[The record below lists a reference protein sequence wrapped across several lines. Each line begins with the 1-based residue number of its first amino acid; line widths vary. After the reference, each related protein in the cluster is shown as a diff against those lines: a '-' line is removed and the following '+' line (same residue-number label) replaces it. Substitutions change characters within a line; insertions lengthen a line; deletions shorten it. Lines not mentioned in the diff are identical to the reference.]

1 VSIGLALLASLFWG
15 GADFAGGLATRTV
28 PLRRVLAISQVAGLA
43 SLVVLV
49 AARGQPLPS
58 GSHLLYAAGAGAASI
73 VSLACIYY
81 ATAIGPIIVVAP
93 VAALGAALPITAGL
107 LHGASLGLAGAVGLA
122 CALCGV
128 TIAGAQS
135 GSGGGGSSS
144 GGGGSGGGGSGG
156 GRTRR
161 HGARRLLAPALALGS
176 AGAAGS
182 FLLLLNQASGDD
194 PYGAAT
200 AARCCSCALA
210 LGYLAIRRLRPVVT
224 SLVVTRPARART
236 ARDHARDRAAPARW
250 PGTAM
255 LAVIVAAGLGD
266 AGAEASFAAAS
277 SGGDLTVIAVLASL
291 YPVVT
296 VLLAVLV
303 LRDRVRWVQACG
315 AVITVAGAML
325 LAGASP

>member
-1 VSIGLALLASLFWG
+1 MSIGLALLASLFWG

-43 SLVVLV
+43 GLLVLV
-49 AARGQPLPS
+49 AVRGQPLPS

-73 VSLACIYY
+73 VSLACVYY

-93 VAALGAALPITAGL
+93 VAALGATLPVTAGL
-107 LHGASLGLAGAVGLA
+107 LHGASLGLAGAAGLA

-128 TIAGAQS
+128 TVAGAQS
-135 GSGGGGSSS
+135 GGGQSG
-144 GGGGSGGGGSGG
+144 
-156 GRTRR
+156 TPR

-176 AGAAGS
+176 AVTAGS

-210 LGYLAIRRLRPVVT
+210 IGYLAIRRLRPVVT
-224 SLVVTRPARART
+224 RPVVTRT
-236 ARDHARDRAAPARW
+236 ARSHVRDRVAPARW
-250 PGTAM
+250 PGIAM

-277 SGGDLTVIAVLASL
+277 SGGELTVIAVLASL

-303 LRDRVRWVQACG
+303 LRDRVRWLQACG

>member
-43 SLVVLV
+43 GLLVLV
-49 AARGQPLPS
+49 AVRGQPLPS

-73 VSLACIYY
+73 VSLACVYY

-93 VAALGAALPITAGL
+93 VAALGATLPVTAGL
-107 LHGASLGLAGAVGLA
+107 LHGASLGLAGAAGLA

-135 GSGGGGSSS
+135 GGDGGGGQS
-144 GGGGSGGGGSGG
+144 G
-156 GRTRR
+156 TRR
-161 HGARRLLAPALALGS
+161 RGARRLLAPALALGS
-176 AGAAGS
+176 AVTAGS

-210 LGYLAIRRLRPVVT
+210 IGYLAIRRLRPVA
-224 SLVVTRPARART
+224 TRPSRTRT
-236 ARDHARDRAAPARW
+236 ARNHVRDRVAPARW
-250 PGTAM
+250 PGIAM

-277 SGGDLTVIAVLASL
+277 PGGELAVIAVLASL

-303 LRDRVRWVQACG
+303 LRDRVRWIQACG